1 MPITIRPETAA
12 DLDAID
18 AVTLAAFHQHPHH
31 APGAPVTEHVIIR
44 RLREAGALSLSLVA
58 EQAGQIVGHCSFSPI
73 RIQHQPSDWLV
84 LAPVSVLPSLQSQG
98 IGSQLI
104 RAGLQTL
111 RERGVPGV
119 VVLGEPAYYQ
129 RFGFHAQHQLEPD
142 GAPQEFFFALPLQAG
157 GASAL
162 PQGSVQFHAAFA

>member
-1 MPITIRPETAA
+1 MQTLTRHGDHQAHQCVSSDHLGLMP
-12 DLDAID
+12 
-18 AVTLAAFHQHPHH
+18 F
-31 APGAPVTEHVIIR
+31 
-44 RLREAGALSLSLVA
+44 
-58 EQAGQIVGHCSFSPI
+58 GH
-73 RIQHQPSDWLV
+73 DWLRASWHSLR
-84 LAPVSVLPSLQSQG
+84 LAWPCAWQGGLPKWAAAACASVLPSLQSQG